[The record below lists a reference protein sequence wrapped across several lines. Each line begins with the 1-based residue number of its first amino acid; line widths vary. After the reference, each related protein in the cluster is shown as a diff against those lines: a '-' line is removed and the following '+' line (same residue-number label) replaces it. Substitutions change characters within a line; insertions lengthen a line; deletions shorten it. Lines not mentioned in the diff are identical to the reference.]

1 MKHLM
6 ATQVRERQPINK
18 VSVAALVVSLLSL
31 AGMVYLSMAGLA
43 VFAVG
48 LGHLAWTQLDEHPQN
63 GRICAVIALSIG
75 YGIGLLSLFGA
86 LLSLPTV
93 FTQLS

>member
-6 ATQVRERQPINK
+6 ASPLVERQPVNK
-18 VSVAALVVSLLSL
+18 VAVAALVLSLLSL
-31 AGMVYLSMAGLA
+31 AGMVFLSMAGLA

-48 LGHLAWTQLDEHPQN
+48 LGHLAWNQLDANPQG
-63 GRICAVIALSIG
+63 GRACAVIALSIG

-93 FTQLS
+93 FIQ